1 MLGGL
6 QSLGEEV
13 NEREVIDETV
23 GEIQRPASEKQ
34 AVFRKRSRKRKRWG
48 GAPRKKAPQIHHT
61 LCRTIKTSIY
71 QGLQPLPLTQL
82 RSPWQ

>member
-1 MLGGL
+1 M
-6 QSLGEEV
+6 GEEV

-48 GAPRKKAPQIHHT
+48 GHRERKRLKS
-61 LCRTIKTSIY
+61 TI
-71 QGLQPLPLTQL
+71 PCVE
-82 RSPWQ
+82 R

>member
-1 MLGGL
+1 M
-6 QSLGEEV
+6 GEEV

-48 GAPRKKAPQIHHT
+48 GGHRERKRLKS
-61 LCRTIKTSIY
+61 TI
-71 QGLQPLPLTQL
+71 PCAE
-82 RSPWQ
+82 R

>member
-1 MLGGL
+1 MVRRKVKREGERIRRKEVLGDL

-13 NEREVIDETV
+13 NERKVIDEAV

-48 GAPRKKAPQIHHT
+48 GGTEKESASNPP
-61 LCRTIKTSIY
+61 Y
-71 QGLQPLPLTQL
+71 PV
-82 RSPWQ
+82 